1 MSKFINGRKKFIE
14 LDTDVSKRM
23 INLQEF
29 KDPEER
35 VIVVII
41 IMLLKNINNLTLELG
56 PASVNMLLR
65 DIFNDFVKK

>member
-35 VIVVII
+35 VVVVII

-56 PASVNMLLR
+56 PASVNMLLT
-65 DIFNDFVKK
+65 DIFNDFV

>member
-56 PASVNMLLR
+56 PASVDMLLR